1 MFYSGSVSPPR
12 QPANKK
18 RVIPRRSAI
27 ATAMAG
33 DDVKTP
39 PASPKK
45 PSGGKGDEDAESSRK
60 GEIVR
65 VVREFG
71 GGAPNWPM
79 LTKTNYTQWSLV
91 MKIKMEARDLW
102 EAIEPGGV
110 SLRVDR
116 MALDAITS
124 AVPPEMVASLA
135 AKDSALEAWKA
146 VKERRIGSDQ
156 VQRTEAQRLLRE
168 FENMRFNSGECVDDY
183 TTRLQ
188 NIVAALEI
196 VGETITPRRVVEKLL
211 RTVPRSLRQVAV
223 AIQVSANLATQTL
236 EDASGRLRAAQDAEA
251 EDDGAPLPGADGKLY
266 LTMDQ
271 WDARRRERREKE
283 RACGGSGREKKG
295 GRGGGRDDNSEDD
308 DDDGRSSVRSGASG
322 HRRSS
327 GKGRCFNCGVH
338 GHFSRECSKPRKEE
352 AMFAGTDDEATLL

>member
-1 MFYSGSVSPPR
+1 
-12 QPANKK
+12 
-18 RVIPRRSAI
+18 
-27 ATAMAG
+27 
-33 DDVKTP
+33 
-39 PASPKK
+39 
-45 PSGGKGDEDAESSRK
+45 
-60 GEIVR
+60 
-65 VVREFG
+65 
-71 GGAPNWPM
+71 
-79 LTKTNYTQWSLV
+79 
-91 MKIKMEARDLW
+91 
-102 EAIEPGGV
+102 
-110 SLRVDR
+110 
-116 MALDAITS
+116 
-124 AVPPEMVASLA
+124 
-135 AKDSALEAWKA
+135 LEAWKA

-196 VGETITPRRVVEKLL
+196 VGETITLRRVVEKLL
-211 RTVPRSLRQVAV
+211 RAVPRSLRQVAV
-223 AIQVSANLATQTL
+223 AIQVSANLATLTL
-236 EDASGRLRAAQDAEA
+236 EDASGRLRAAQDAET

-283 RACGGSGREKKG
+283 RARGGSGREKKG

-327 GKGRCFNCGVH
+327 GKV
-338 GHFSRECSKPRKEE
+338 
-352 AMFAGTDDEATLL
+352 